1 MVGGRTVSV
10 PGELLLHRQK
20 ARVEATTCF
29 QQAIKV
35 ARRQKAELLELR
47 VAMSLARFWQQ

>member
-1 MVGGRTVSV
+1 MIV
-10 PGELLLHRQK
+10 PPATTSRDRQK